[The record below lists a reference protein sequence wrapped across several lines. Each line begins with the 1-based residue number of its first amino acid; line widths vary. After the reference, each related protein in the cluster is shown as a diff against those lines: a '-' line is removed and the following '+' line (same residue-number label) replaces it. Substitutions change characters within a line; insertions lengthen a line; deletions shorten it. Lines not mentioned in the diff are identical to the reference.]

1 MGTISKENSNSVVD
15 ISSVQR
21 KNKSEWIVENIE
33 NSDPNHLLVE
43 TESRYIDLFESE
55 VNQRE
60 FNYQIEANDS
70 NQSNDDEILTFT
82 EIDVPITS
90 TLNRELIPDYF
101 EKAKEIEDKIKA
113 TCLAC
118 KKTYGASKTSL
129 SNLSTHLKVRKNRI
143 QKKKIHRLSKKSFI
157 AHFSYLDFSVCIQN
171 YIRNI

>member
-1 MGTISKENSNSVVD
+1 M
-15 ISSVQR
+15 
-21 KNKSEWIVENIE
+21 
-33 NSDPNHLLVE
+33 
-43 TESRYIDLFESE
+43 
-55 VNQRE
+55 NQRE

-101 EKAKEIEDKIKA
+101 EKAEEIEDKIKA

-143 QKKKIHRLSKKSFI
+143 QKKKSI
-157 AHFSYLDFSVCIQN
+157 VCPKNHLLRISRILILACASRIISGISN
-171 YIRNI
+171 R